1 MKNKSMKKALM
12 ALALFAVGLTA
23 ASAENLQDVVYL
35 KNGSVIRGIII
46 EQVPSES
53 IKIQIAGG
61 SVLVLKTDEVTKIT
75 KEGFAQGSASAIG
88 SSDDESSYGWNRA
101 PRYRGFVGESVI
113 FNTDGDY
120 TRYMVYTSHGC
131 QINPYVYAGLGI
143 GGNYTWDRDGFWMPI
158 FGHVR
163 GEIHNVLKKNV
174 SPYLDTK
181 IGYSVG
187 DLSGFYCAPAAGCHF
202 YFGHSNIGLSAEVGY
217 MVQKG
222 DWGWYSENGVTV
234 SVALDF

>member
-1 MKNKSMKKALM
+1 MKKKSVKKALM
-12 ALALFAVGLTA
+12 ALALFAVGMTA

-61 SVLVLKTDEVTKIT
+61 SVLVLQTDEVSKIT
-75 KEGFAQGSASAIG
+75 KEGIAQGSASAIG
-88 SSDDESSYGWNRA
+88 LSNDESYGWNRA
-101 PRYRGFVGESVI
+101 PRYRGFVGESVL
-113 FNTDGDY
+113 FSEGST

-131 QINPYVYAGLGI
+131 QINPYLYAGLGI
-143 GGNYTWDRDGFWMPI
+143 GGNFTWDGDGFWMPI
-158 FGHVR
+158 FAHAR
-163 GEIHNVLKKNV
+163 GEIHNVFKKNV

-187 DLSGFYCAPAAGCHF
+187 DLYGFYCTPAVGCHF
-202 YFGHSNIGLSAEVGY
+202 YFGHSNVGLSAEVGY
-217 MVQKG
+217 MIQSG
-222 DWGWYSENGVTV
+222 EWNWYSENGVSV